1 MDALCLLLHF
11 LHLHLLVAHTMLNS
25 FIHKLKLA
33 FGDPEIRFRIFF
45 LIGALAIFRLLASIP
60 IPGVDRGALA
70 SFFANN
76 QFFGLLNIFSGGGLS
91 NLSIAMLGVGPYITA
106 SIIMQLGTI
115 IFPKVKQAYFE
126 EGEAGRAK
134 FIEWSRLFTIPI
146 AILQGVGFLFLLQSQ
161 DVIAHLSSVALIAN
175 IAIIAAGSMLLMWLG
190 ELVTEFGIGNGVS
203 LIILAG
209 ILASVPASISQA
221 IFAAS
226 AANIPAYLAFIFL
239 ALAMV
244 YTVVVVSDAER
255 SIPIAY
261 ARAVRGAMMS
271 QGAATYLPI
280 RLLQAG
286 VIPIIFALSLL
297 LLPQMALSMLGA
309 LHISF
314 ASSAALWYTAFL
326 SNPWKYG
333 TVYFLLVVLFTYFYT
348 AVIFEPHRVAENLQ
362 KSGAFVPGVR
372 PGRETEEFIGKV
384 VNRVTL
390 PGAVFLG
397 LIAVAPSIIQGIT
410 GVTTLV
416 LGGTALLI
424 AVQVA
429 LDLAQK
435 IDAQVSLREY

>member
-1 MDALCLLLHF
+1 
-11 LHLHLLVAHTMLNS
+11 MLNS
-25 FIHKLKLA
+25 FIHKFKLA
-33 FGDPEIRFRIFF
+33 FGDSEIRRRILF
-45 LIGALAIFRLLASIP
+45 LVAALALFRLLAAVP
-60 IPGVDRGALA
+60 IPGVNKAALA
-70 SFFANN
+70 AFFANN

-91 NLSIAMLGVGPYITA
+91 QLSIVMLGVGPYITA

-115 IFPKVKQAYFE
+115 IFPQVKQAYFE

-134 FIEWSRLFTIPI
+134 FIEWSRLLTVPI
-146 AILQGVGFLFLLQSQ
+146 AVLQAVGFLFLLESQ
-161 DVIAHLSSVALIAN
+161 GVIAHLGSVPLIAN
-175 IAIIAAGSMLLMWLG
+175 IALVASGSMLLMWIG

-209 ILASVPASISQA
+209 ILSRVPAGISET
-221 IFAAS
+221 IFAS
-226 AANIPAYLAFIFL
+226 TAANIPSYLAFLVL
-239 ALAMV
+239 ALAMI
-244 YTVVVVSDAER
+244 YAVVVVSDAER

-261 ARAVRGAMMS
+261 ARQVRGAALA

-297 LLPQMALSMLGA
+297 LLPQMALSMLA
-309 LHISF
+309 AAHISF
-314 ASSAALWYTAFL
+314 ASGAALWYTAFL

-333 TVYFLLVVLFTYFYT
+333 AVYFILVVLFTYFYT
-348 AVIFEPHRVAENLQ
+348 AVTFEPHRVAEDLQ
-362 KSGAFVPGVR
+362 KTGAFVPGVR
-372 PGRETEEFIGKV
+372 PGRETEEYIGKV

-390 PGAVFLG
+390 PGAAFLG
-397 LIAVAPSIIQGIT
+397 LLAVAPSIVQGLT
-410 GVTTLV
+410 GITTLV

>member
-1 MDALCLLLHF
+1 MF
-11 LHLHLLVAHTMLNS
+11 NT

-33 FGDPEIRFRIFF
+33 FGDPEIRFRILF
-45 LIGALAIFRLLASIP
+45 LIGALVLFRFLASIP
-60 IPGVDRGALA
+60 ISGVDKTALA
-70 SFFANN
+70 SFFSNN
-76 QFFGLLNIFSGGGLS
+76 QFFGLLNIFSGGGLA
-91 NLSIAMLGVGPYITA
+91 NLSVVMLGVGPYITA

-115 IFPKVKQAYFE
+115 IFPQVKQAYFE

-134 FIEWSRLFTIPI
+134 FIEWSRLLTIPM
-146 AILQGVGFLFLLQSQ
+146 AVLQGIGFLFLLQSQ
-161 DVIAHLSSVALIAN
+161 GVIAHLGSVALVAN
-175 IAIIAAGSMLLMWLG
+175 IALVTAGSLLLMWLG

-209 ILASVPASISQA
+209 ILAGVPASISHA
-221 IFAAS
+221 LFASS
-226 AANIPAYLAFIFL
+226 AANIPAYLGFI
-239 ALAMV
+239 ALAFAMM
-244 YTVVVVSDAER
+244 YAVVVVSDAER

-261 ARAVRGAMMS
+261 ARAMRGAAMS

-309 LHISF
+309 ANISF
-314 ASSAALWYTAFL
+314 ASTAALWYTSFL

-333 TVYFLLVVLFTYFYT
+333 AIYFLLVVLFTYFYT
-348 AVIFEPHRVAENLQ
+348 AVTFEPHRVAENLQ

-390 PGAVFLG
+390 PGAAFLG
-397 LIAVAPSIIQGIT
+397 IIAVAPSIIQGLT
-410 GVTTLV
+410 GVTTIV

-429 LDLAQK
+429 LDLAHK

>member
-1 MDALCLLLHF
+1 
-11 LHLHLLVAHTMLNS
+11 
-25 FIHKLKLA
+25 
-33 FGDPEIRFRIFF
+33 
-45 LIGALAIFRLLASIP
+45 
-60 IPGVDRGALA
+60 
-70 SFFANN
+70 
-76 QFFGLLNIFSGGGLS
+76 IFSGGGLS
-91 NLSIAMLGVGPYITA
+91 RLSVVMLGVGPYITA

-115 IFPKVKQAYFE
+115 VFPQVKQAYFE

-134 FIEWSRLFTIPI
+134 FIEWSRLLTIPI
-146 AILQGVGFLFLLQSQ
+146 AILQGIGFLFLLESQ
-161 DVIAHLSSVALIAN
+161 GVIAHLGTVALVAN
-175 IAIIAAGSMLLMWLG
+175 IALIAAGSMLLMWLG

-209 ILASVPASISQA
+209 ILAGVPSSISQT
-221 IFAAS
+221 IFAS
-226 AANIPAYLAFIFL
+226 TVANIPAYLAFAVL
-239 ALAMV
+239 ALAMI
-244 YTVVVVSDAER
+244 YAVVVVSDAER

-261 ARAVRGAMMS
+261 ARAVRGAALS

-297 LLPQMALSMLGA
+297 LLPQMVLSMLGA
-309 LHISF
+309 FHLSF
-314 ASSAALWYTAFL
+314 ATAAATWYTAFL

-333 TVYFLLVVLFTYFYT
+333 SVYFLLVVLFTYFYT
-348 AVIFEPHRVAENLQ
+348 AVTFEPHRVAENLQ
-362 KSGAFVPGVR
+362 KTGAFVPGVR
-372 PGRETEEFIGKV
+372 PGRETEEYIGKV

-390 PGAVFLG
+390 PGACFLG
-397 LIAVAPSIIQGIT
+397 LLAVAPSIIQGLT
-410 GVTTLV
+410 GVTTLI

>member
-1 MDALCLLLHF
+1 
-11 LHLHLLVAHTMLNS
+11 MLNS
-25 FIHKLKLA
+25 FVHKLKLA
-33 FGDPEIRFRIFF
+33 FGDSEIRRRILF
-45 LIGALAIFRLLASIP
+45 LAAALALFRLLAAVP
-60 IPGVDRGALA
+60 IPGVNKAALA
-70 SFFANN
+70 AFFANN

-91 NLSIAMLGVGPYITA
+91 QLSIVMLGVGPYITA

-115 IFPKVKQAYFE
+115 IFPQVKQAYFE

-134 FIEWSRLFTIPI
+134 FIEWSRLLTVPI
-146 AILQGVGFLFLLQSQ
+146 AVLQAVGFLFLLENQG
-161 DVIAHLSSVALIAN
+161 VIARLDSVSLIAN
-175 IAIIAAGSMLLMWLG
+175 ITLVAAGSMLLMWIG

-209 ILASVPASISQA
+209 ILSRVPAGISET
-221 IFAAS
+221 IFAS
-226 AANIPAYLAFIFL
+226 TAANIPSYLAFLIL
-239 ALAMV
+239 ALAMI
-244 YTVVVVSDAER
+244 YAVVVVSDAER

-261 ARAVRGAMMS
+261 ARQVRGAALA

-297 LLPQMALSMLGA
+297 LLPQMALSMLA
-309 LHISF
+309 AAHISF
-314 ASSAALWYTAFL
+314 ASGAALWYTAFL

-333 TVYFLLVVLFTYFYT
+333 AVYFTLVVLFTYFYT
-348 AVIFEPHRVAENLQ
+348 AVTFEPHRVAEDLQ
-362 KSGAFVPGVR
+362 KTGAFVPGVR
-372 PGRETEEFIGKV
+372 PGRETEEYIGKV

-390 PGAVFLG
+390 PGAAFLG
-397 LIAVAPSIIQGIT
+397 LLAVAPSIIQGLT
-410 GVTTLV
+410 GITTLV

>member
-1 MDALCLLLHF
+1 
-11 LHLHLLVAHTMLNS
+11 MLS
-25 FIHKLKLA
+25 TFIRKLKLA
-33 FGDPEIRFRIFF
+33 FGDPEIRFRILF
-45 LIGALAIFRLLASIP
+45 LVGALALFRLLASIP
-60 IPGVDRGALA
+60 IPGVDKTALA
-70 SFFANN
+70 AFFSNN

-91 NLSIAMLGVGPYITA
+91 SLSIVMLGVGPYITA

-115 IFPKVKQAYFE
+115 IFPQVKQAYFE

-134 FIEWSRLFTIPI
+134 FIGWSRLLAIPM
-146 AILQGVGFLFLLQSQ
+146 AVLQGVGFLFLLQSQ
-161 DVIAHLSSVALIAN
+161 GVIAHLSSLALIAN
-175 IAIIAAGSMLLMWLG
+175 IALITAGSLLLMWLG

-209 ILASVPASISQA
+209 ILARVPTSISQTL
-221 IFAAS
+221 FSAS
-226 AANIPAYLAFIFL
+226 AANIPSYLAFTVL
-239 ALAMV
+239 GLAMI
-244 YTVVVVSDAER
+244 YAVVVVSDAER

-261 ARAVRGAMMS
+261 ARAVRGAALA
-271 QGAATYLPI
+271 QNAATYLPI

-309 LHISF
+309 AHISF
-314 ASSAALWYTAFL
+314 ASSASLWYTAFL

-333 TVYFLLVVLFTYFYT
+333 SVYFLLVVLFTYFYT
-348 AVIFEPHRVAENLQ
+348 AVTFEPHRVAENLQ
-362 KSGAFVPGVR
+362 KTGAFVPGVR
-372 PGRETEEFIGKV
+372 PGRETEDFIGKV

-390 PGAVFLG
+390 PGACFLG
-397 LIAVAPSIIQGIT
+397 LIAVAPSIIQGLT

-429 LDLAQK
+429 LDLAHK

>member
-1 MDALCLLLHF
+1 
-11 LHLHLLVAHTMLNS
+11 MLNS
-25 FIHKLKLA
+25 FIRKLKLA
-33 FGDPEIRFRIFF
+33 FSDPEIRFRILF
-45 LIGALAIFRLLASIP
+45 LTAALALFRLLASVP
-60 IPGVDRGALA
+60 IPGVDKNALA
-70 SFFANN
+70 SFFASN

-91 NLSIAMLGVGPYITA
+91 NLSIVMLGVGPYITA

-115 IFPKVKQAYFE
+115 IFPQVKQAYFE
-126 EGEAGRAK
+126 EGESGRAK
-134 FIEWSRLFTIPI
+134 FIGWSRLLTIPI
-146 AILQGVGFLFLLQSQ
+146 AILQGGGFLFLLESQ
-161 DVIAHLSSVALIAN
+161 GIVAHLSTVGLIAN
-175 IAIIAAGSMLLMWLG
+175 IALIVAGSMLLMWLG

-209 ILASVPASISQA
+209 ILASVPSSISQTL
-221 IFAAS
+221 FAAT
-226 AANIPAYLAFIFL
+226 AANIPAYLAFTAL
-239 ALAMV
+239 GLAMI
-244 YTVVVVSDAER
+244 YAVVVVSDAER

-261 ARAVRGAMMS
+261 ARAVRGAAMS

-309 LHISF
+309 LNISF

-326 SNPWKYG
+326 SNPWQYG
-333 TVYFLLVVLFTYFYT
+333 AVYFILVVLFTYFYT
-348 AVIFEPHRVAENLQ
+348 AVTFEPHRVAENLQ

-372 PGRETEEFIGKV
+372 PGRETEEYIGSV

-390 PGAVFLG
+390 PGATFLG
-397 LIAVAPSIIQGIT
+397 LIAVAPSIIQGLT
-410 GVTTLV
+410 GITTLV

-429 LDLAQK
+429 LDLAHK